1 MTTQQPEGEL
11 VIRTMAMPKDTNGS
25 GDIFGGWL
33 ISQMDIGSAI
43 LAMKTTKRRTATV
56 AIDKMVFVK
65 PVQVGDVICCYAK
78 VQRIGNTSVTMQV
91 QAWARNFKTDESI
104 QVAEGLFTFVAL
116 DAQGKPTPI
125 PRDEV

>member
-65 PVQVGDVICCYAK
+65 PVQVGDVVCCYAK

-91 QAWARNFKTDESI
+91 QAWVRNFQSDNSV

-125 PRDEV
+125 PRDAS